1 MAAMSDKK
9 VEVLITTVN
18 CKNTEALLQQM
29 HIQSAACIGNQCE
42 VNRIDTIQ
50 ASGGSYIVYNF
61 NERGVGL
68 NRNNL
73 LMRTKA
79 EYCLFGDD
87 DLVYVDGYE
96 NIVKDAFQTY
106 PDADV
111 ILFNLEEETSSRYK
125 SHLKSITLTSCVLA
139 LPVWLLKE
147 QAYRPEAFYSIFV
160 LGVVVPMRMA
170 KIRYF

>member
-18 CKNTEALLQQM
+18 CKNPEALLQQM

-125 SHLKSITLTSCVLA
+125 IQKPFKVNYFNFMRFGA
-139 LPVWLLKE
+139 
-147 QAYRPEAFYSIFV
+147 A
-160 LGVVVPMRMA
+160 RMA
-170 KIRYF
+170 VKRKIGRAHV